1 MTLDEVHRLHR
12 IAIEAGLRDC
22 RDLLLKGYP
31 EGLVAQLPGQRR
43 PNDQLLSDLHEL
55 ARLTVG
61 EGEPAAPWVL
71 NAWHISGHEVFA
83 EILTTWGLTV
93 PLRVGP
99 APLAH
104 FFTRARRPRQLT
116 PAQHLIAR
124 HALVDFTGREA
135 VLAELDR
142 WADDEAPVAVRLIHG
157 PGGAGKTR
165 LGLEWVR
172 RRAEAGEVA
181 GLLGSLSDEATAAL
195 LATER
200 ADVVLDYAETRPGL
214 AELLRALARRW
225 QADEPGRLRV
235 LLLARGDGD
244 WWTVLKQ
251 DPDVAA
257 LLADSPDALPLAE
270 LVPPEARVA
279 EFHRA
284 AACFRR
290 HRPGWKGLP
299 TPPDLGGQRFGRAL
313 YLHMAAFA
321 AGEGLT
327 ITAES
332 LLDDLLDHEARAW
345 LKRAGYES
353 QESSDPART
362 FRRRMDAAVAALT
375 LRGGAEDIDHLRRLL
390 AALDTEP
397 SDIERLPDLYPGDKG
412 LLVAPLEP
420 DLLGEA
426 LVLRL
431 LRDTRWHPAWLDRA
445 VEGAGTGELQ
455 SAFAVLGR
463 AEAHDTELACRAVE
477 QLLAT
482 DLPIRAEAAFS
493 TLLTLTT
500 HTAHARL
507 GQVLAQALE
516 GRGSRVLAAAF
527 RPRLPW
533 ETVQLRE
540 VALWVMTCL
549 RKHLPDHPHTQAR
562 LLDGLG
568 KRLGDLGR
576 REEALEAITEAL
588 GILRRLT
595 AARPDAF
602 KPDLASSLIGQGHN
616 LSAQGRREEALEVT
630 TEAVG
635 IYRRL
640 ATAGP
645 DAFEDKLA
653 LSLTGLGNRLFA
665 LGRREGALQATTEA
679 LGIYRRLAAA
689 RPGAFEP
696 ELALCLTNLGN
707 FLFDLNRREEAL
719 EATIEA
725 LDIYRRLAAALPDAF
740 APKLALSLS
749 NLGYWLFALGRREEA
764 LEATS
769 EAVDIRRRLAAVR
782 PEAFEPDLAA
792 SLSTWSAALVLNG
805 RGEEAVAAAYEGVEI
820 RRRLVRS
827 AAESSDLARSLT
839 QLGAWLFHLKRIKE
853 GLDVCTEAVA
863 LQEGLAAIRPETF
876 LPAMAQTLGHQA
888 VGLAS
893 LGRLEEALGASA
905 RAVAV
910 ARMLAAAQPEA
921 HLVLLAQTMVFHA
934 NALGEAKHW
943 AESLVVAQEVLDLLW
958 PAFLRQPGAF
968 GHMVGPVI
976 EHCIE
981 QQGDAASPE
990 LLERQRLFVELNQ

>member
-43 PNDQLLSDLHEL
+43 PSDQLLCDLHEL

-104 FFTRARRPRQLT
+104 FFARARRPRQLT

-165 LGLEWVR
+165 LGLEWVH

-251 DPDVAA
+251 DADIAA
-257 LLADSPDALPLAE
+257 LLADSPDALPLPD

-284 AACFRR
+284 AACFRLY
-290 HRPGWKGLP
+290 RPTWKGLP
-299 TPPDLGGQRFGRAL
+299 TPPDLSDRRFGRAL

-345 LKRAGYES
+345 LKRAGHEGH
-353 QESSDPART
+353 ESSDPARA

-375 LRGGAEDIDHLRRLL
+375 LRGGAEDIEHLRRLL
-390 AALDTEP
+390 AALETEP

-431 LRDTRWHPAWLDRA
+431 LRDARWHPGWLDRA
-445 VEGAGTGELQ
+445 IEGAATGELQ
-455 SAFAVLGR
+455 VAFTVLGR
-463 AEAHDTELACRAVE
+463 AEAQDAELASRAE
-477 QLLAT
+477 AHLLTT
-482 DLPIRAEAAFS
+482 DLPTRAEPAFS
-493 TLLTLTT
+493 ALLTLAT

-507 GQVLAQALE
+507 GQVLARALE
-516 GRGSRVLAAAF
+516 ARGSHFLAAAF

-549 RKHLPDHPHTQAR
+549 RDHLPDEPDVRAH
-562 LLDGLG
+562 LLNNLG
-568 KRLGDLGR
+568 KRLNDLGR
-576 REEALEAITEAL
+576 REEALDT
-588 GILRRLT
+588 
-595 AARPDAF
+595 
-602 KPDLASSLIGQGHN
+602 
-616 LSAQGRREEALEVT
+616 T

-640 ATAGP
+640 AAARP
-645 DAFEDKLA
+645 DAFEP
-653 LSLTGLGNRLFA
+653 N
-665 LGRREGALQATTEA
+665 
-679 LGIYRRLAAA
+679 LAA
-689 RPGAFEP
+689 
-696 ELALCLTNLGN
+696 
-707 FLFDLNRREEAL
+707 
-719 EATIEA
+719 
-725 LDIYRRLAAALPDAF
+725 
-740 APKLALSLS
+740 SLS
-749 NLGYWLFALGRREEA
+749 NLGSWLSALGRREEA
-764 LEATS
+764 LAATT
-769 EAVDIRRRLAAVR
+769 EAVGIYRRLAVAR
-782 PEAFEPDLAA
+782 PDAFEPDLAA
-792 SLSTWSAALVLNG
+792 SLSSWSAALALNG
-805 RGEEAVAAAYEGVEI
+805 RVEEAVAAAYKCVEI
-820 RRRLVRS
+820 QRRLARLWP
-827 AAESSDLARSLT
+827 AAESSALAQSLT
-839 QLGAWLFHLKRIKE
+839 QLGGWLLHLERVEE
-853 GLDVCTEAVA
+853 GLDVCAEAAA
-863 LQEGLAAIRPETF
+863 LQEGLAAMHPETF
-876 LPAMAQTLGHQA
+876 LPALAQTLGVQA
-888 VGLAS
+888 AGLAS

-905 RAVAV
+905 PAVDIARA
-910 ARMLAAAQPEA
+910 LATALPEA
-921 HLVLLAQTMVFHA
+921 HLLLLAGTMLSHSGV
-934 NALGEAKHW
+934 LGEAERR
-943 AESLVVAQEVLDLLW
+943 AESLAIAQEALDLLW

-968 GHMVGPVI
+968 RLMVGPLI

-981 QQGDAASPE
+981 LQGDAASPE
-990 LLERQRLFVELNQ
+990 LLERQRLFTELTQ